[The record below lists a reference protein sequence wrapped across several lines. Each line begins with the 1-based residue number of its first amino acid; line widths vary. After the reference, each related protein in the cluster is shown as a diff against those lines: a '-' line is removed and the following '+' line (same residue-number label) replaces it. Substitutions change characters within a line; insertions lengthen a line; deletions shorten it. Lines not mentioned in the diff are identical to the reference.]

1 MKPTRL
7 AAILLVSAIS
17 ALYGCGGGS
26 SDSAPAS
33 DAASSVPT
41 PTTAV
46 GPGEPLT
53 SFVSNGE
60 GGVNTVNF
68 GVDASGGFSVLN
80 GTYKVQSGG
89 ASGCTIASDP
99 ADPSVAA
106 CNVIAEGK
114 GFLLCR
120 NTLSPYYTVMM
131 LPQSETQA
139 VTYWEVAGRTFTG
152 IACGPT
158 GPRATGFTFEI
169 YVNGGAFERAE
180 YGTSSWGPGSLEPLE
195 RMTMCSQGQMCQ
207 RLVIYKVGTG
217 AHPQYFLAMLW
228 QLEPSYP
235 PRVVR
240 LYQLQI

>member
-7 AAILLVSAIS
+7 AATLLLSGIC

-26 SDSAPAS
+26 DSAPAG
-33 DAASSVPT
+33 DAASSAPSA
-41 PTTAV
+41 TTAV

-60 GGVNTVNF
+60 GGINTINV
-68 GVDASGGFSVLN
+68 GMDAAGDFSILN
-80 GTYKVQSGG
+80 TRYKLQSGG
-89 ASGCTIASDP
+89 ASGCTITSDP
-99 ADPSVAA
+99 AEPSFAA

-120 NTLSPYYTVMM
+120 NTLSPYYTGMM

-158 GPRATGFTFEI
+158 GPRPTGFTFEI

-195 RMTMCSQGQMCQ
+195 RTTTCSAGNSCQ
-207 RLVIYKVGTG
+207 RLVVYKVGTG

-228 QLEPSYP
+228 QFDPSFP